1 MDEELFPRVKAMSNL
16 AFPIGRVYFV
26 GAGPG
31 DPDLLTVKGRRLI
44 ESADT
49 IVYAGSLV
57 HPDILSLIKPGA
69 ERHDSAKI
77 ALEEILGIMIKA
89 VSAGRLAVRLAS
101 GDPSIFGT
109 ISEQMDGLDEAG
121 VPYEIIPG
129 VSSAL
134 AAAAALG
141 TEYTLPELSQTVI
154 ITRME
159 GRTPMPP
166 KENLA
171 SLAAHNATMV
181 IFLSTQYIREVAA
194 ELIKSYPKET
204 PIAVVQ
210 KASWPDQ
217 KIVRGTLEDI
227 AQKVKAAGIV
237 WTALII
243 VGDALDRKGK
253 GKGKRSKLYDKAFSH
268 GFREGISS

>member
-1 MDEELFPRVKAMSNL
+1 MSHKP
-16 AFPIGRVYFV
+16 FQTGKVYFV

-31 DPDLLTVKGRRLI
+31 DPDLLTVKGSRLI
-44 ESADT
+44 ESADCV
-49 IVYAGSLV
+49 VYAGSLV
-57 HPDILSLIKPGA
+57 HPDVLSLIKPGA
-69 ERHDSAKI
+69 DRHDSAKI
-77 ALEEILGIMIKA
+77 ALEEILAIMIKA
-89 VSAGRLAVRLAS
+89 VGAGRLVVRLAS

-121 VPYEIIPG
+121 IPYEIIPG

-141 TEYTLPELSQTVI
+141 AEYTLPELSQTVI
-154 ITRME
+154 VTRME

-171 SLAAHNATMV
+171 SLASHQATMV
-181 IFLSTQYIREVAA
+181 IFLSTQYIREAA
-194 ELIKSYPKET
+194 VELLKSYPKET
-204 PIAVVQ
+204 PVAVVQ

-227 AQKVKAAGIV
+227 VQKVKAAGIV

-253 GKGKRSKLYDKAFSH
+253 GKGKRSKLYDKEFSH